1 MKSKYVLALFLL
13 TFLIA
18 LEVKPNAKYIQQKQS
33 DLIKV
38 ESNYEVEQCANALK
52 SVIVAINSLGE
63 DDYCS
68 LLLIIN
74 NNLLS
79 ESQKSDTIR
88 GNVAFLNLVSEFEKS
103 NLILLQNNFSLHIN
117 NSELR
122 SEIWNRLETTI
133 FGSRVNKPNCDA
145 YNEAATAIGAAYF
158 VCVLQT
164 GLFTW
169 GSVGCGVAALYALKA
184 NDAAYPECANGR
196 NRPIILSPWLYT
208 NAESFCGNKYYD
220 K

>member
-1 MKSKYVLALFLL
+1 MKTKYVLALFML

-18 LEVKPNAKYIQQKQS
+18 LEVKPNPNYFQQKQS

-52 SVIVAINSLGE
+52 SVIGAINSLRE

-79 ESQKSDTIR
+79 ESQKSDAIR
-88 GNVAFLNLVSEFEKS
+88 GNVAFLNLVSEFDKS
-103 NLILLQNNFSLHIN
+103 NLILLQNNFSSHIN

-122 SEIWNRLETTI
+122 SAIWDRLETEI
-133 FGSRVNKPNCDA
+133 FGSRPNKPNCDA
-145 YNEAATAIGAAYF
+145 YNENVRAIGVSYF
-158 VCVLQT
+158 ICAFQS
-164 GLFTW
+164 GIFTW
-169 GSVGCGVAALYALKA
+169 GAVGCGIAALYALKA

-196 NRPIILSPWLYT
+196 NRPIILSPWLYN